1 MLDLCYDDFYFYYFL
16 IYRYIYIYIYMYV
29 KEVVTQ
35 NIPGENFN
43 ASYVKG

>member
-16 IYRYIYIYIYMYV
+16 KIDIYIYIYIYM

>member
-16 IYRYIYIYIYMYV
+16 IYIYIYM